1 MRFLGVGILV
11 ACFACSSNDSDS
23 RSDDESTGGDSG
35 TTGGRTST
43 GSGGAETT
51 GGRTSSGGTAPSGGK
66 AAQGGRA
73 NTGGSSATGGGRAT
87 GGSAATGGGTATG
100 GSAGSAPTGS
110 CGEIPTFAD
119 GLTPERVVDIA
130 AGGDLESA
138 LAAATPGTA
147 VRLGPGSYD
156 GGAFLSGLTGTEEA
170 PIWVGGEPGQEK
182 PVIQGGANALQLS
195 NASYVILHDLE
206 ITGQTANGLNIDDGG
221 DATDPAHHL
230 IFRDL
235 LIRNIGSGGNQDCL
249 KLSGVDDYVVLDS
262 EFIGCSG
269 GSAIDQVGCH
279 DGLVAR
285 NLFSDLGGNGV
296 QTKGGSARIRIT
308 RNRFMN
314 AGERAVNLGGST
326 GFEFFRPALSSSE
339 PNAEARDIQVV
350 ANFFFGGIS
359 PIAFVGCVD
368 CLAANNTLLNPER
381 WVARILQET
390 TTEGEFE
397 FTPASNGRFL
407 NNIVMYERANLSTHV
422 NVGADTDPDSF
433 EFANNL
439 WYASDAPD
447 QSEPDLPVAET
458 DGIYGQSPNL
468 IRAPAEVGIPAASP
482 AAGTARALAEVT
494 ADLEGVCY
502 EDPPSIGARE
512 HN

>member
-23 RSDDESTGGDSG
+23 GSDDESTGGDSG
-35 TTGGRTST
+35 TTGGRTSN

-51 GGRTSSGGTAPSGGK
+51 GGRASSGGSVPSGGK
-66 AAQGGRA
+66 ATQGGRA
-73 NTGGSSATGGGRAT
+73 STGGSSATGGNPAT
-87 GGSAATGGGTATG
+87 GGSSATG
-100 GSAGSAPTGS
+100 GSGGSPPN
-110 CGEIPTFAD
+110 GECRDVPTFAD
-119 GLTPERVVDIA
+119 GLTPERVIDIEP
-130 AGGDLESA
+130 GDDLEAA
-138 LAAATPGTA
+138 LATATPGTA

-156 GGAFLSGLTGTEEA
+156 GGAFISGLTGTEGA
-170 PIWVGGEPGQEK
+170 PVWVGGEPGREK
-182 PVIQGGANALQLS
+182 PVIRGGANALQLS

-206 ITGQTANGLNIDDGG
+206 ITGQTSNGLNVDDGG

-235 LIRNIGSGGNQDCL
+235 LIRDIGSGGNQDCL

-279 DGLVAR
+279 DGLVVR
-285 NLFSDLGGNGV
+285 NVFSELGGNGV

-350 ANFFFGGIS
+350 ANFFWGGIS

-368 CLAANNTLLNPER
+368 CLVANNTLLNPEH

-390 TTEGEFE
+390 TTEGEYE
-397 FTPASNGRFL
+397 FAPASNGRFL
-407 NNIVMYERANLSTHV
+407 NNIVIYERANLSTHV
-422 NVGADTDPDSF
+422 NVGPDTEPASF

-447 QSEPDLPVAET
+447 QSEPDLPVPEV
-458 DGIYGQSPNL
+458 DGIYGENPNL
-468 IRAPAEVGIPAASP
+468 IRAPSEIGILPASP
-482 AAGTARALAEVT
+482 AAGAARALAEVT
-494 ADLEGVCY
+494 ADLEGFCY
-502 EDPPSIGARE
+502 DDPPSIGARE